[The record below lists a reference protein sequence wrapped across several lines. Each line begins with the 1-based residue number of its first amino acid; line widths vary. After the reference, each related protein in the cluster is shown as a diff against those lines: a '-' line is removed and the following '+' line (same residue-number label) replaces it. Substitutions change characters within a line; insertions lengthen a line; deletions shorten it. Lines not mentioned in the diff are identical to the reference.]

1 MLRFVRVDLIA
12 VLAILVVGC
21 AAPQGQGDTRQNA
34 TPGQPKRI
42 NAVVFAEHPFVI
54 QVDKA
59 LPGGEAVT
67 GAVAAGFSVRGDQG
81 SLVPVL
87 VGNVPTV
94 ENGLWKLL
102 PDGRMETTWHIR
114 PTTVWHDGTP
124 FTSADVLFT
133 AEIAADRGM
142 VGLNQS
148 VYQIIENIEA
158 PDQHTVK
165 VTWKRPFIEADELF
179 FIDPEGNKTF
189 PLPKHL
195 LEAAYLK
202 DKGTPDL
209 TPNIFAL
216 PYWTSEFIGTGAF
229 KVKDWAQGIHLVL
242 AANDQ
247 FVLGRPKI
255 DELVILYSS
264 DVRSAVTKLAS
275 GVADMT
281 LGRGVS
287 FQQGVD
293 VTSYWT
299 GGRLENVSMKS
310 RFTLYPQF
318 INPDPPI
325 LLNLEFRR
333 ALMHAMDR
341 QTMADTLQLGMV
353 PVAHAYLGPDH
364 FMYKAIE
371 PQIVKYEYDPR
382 KTMRM
387 IEGLGYTYRPESGFR
402 DASGT
407 QLHME
412 LRATPGD
419 LYDKILLAIAND
431 WEQIGIDT
439 EAIMI
444 PSQRQADYEYRENR
458 PGFEMTR
465 RGTSLGQLPHSWV
478 FNPRTGRG
486 SEHIARYQNP
496 EWDAL
501 VDRYLLTVPIAE
513 RTRAVGDIMAHATSN
528 LHMMEIM
535 YDGEPTL
542 IGNRLVNV
550 SGRAYETTQTWNVHL
565 WDVK

>member
-1 MLRFVRVDLIA
+1 MRLVGVDLIA
-12 VLAILVVGC
+12 ALAVLLVGC
-21 AAPQGQGDTRQNA
+21 AAPQDQGGSGQNPS
-34 TPGQPKRI
+34 PGMPKRI
-42 NAVVFAEHPFVI
+42 TTVVFAEHPNLI

-67 GAVAAGFSVRGDQG
+67 GAVASGFSVRGDQG

-87 VGNVPTV
+87 AEAVPST
-94 ENGLWKLL
+94 ENGLWKLF

-114 PTTVWHDGTP
+114 PNAAWHDGTP

-133 AEIAADRGM
+133 AEMASDRGM
-142 VGLNQS
+142 VGLNGP

-158 PDQHTVK
+158 PDAHTVK

-195 LEAAYLK
+195 LEAAYFK

-209 TPNIFAL
+209 TPNIFAM
-216 PYWTSEFIGTGAF
+216 PYWNGEFIGTGPF
-229 KVKDWAQGIHLVL
+229 KVKEWVQGIHTVL
-242 AANDQ
+242 AANDH

-264 DVRSAVTKLAS
+264 DVRTAVAKLAS

-293 VTSYWT
+293 VTSYWS

-325 LLNLEFRR
+325 LLNVEFRR

-353 PVAHAYLGPDH
+353 PVAHAYLGLDH

-371 PQIVKYEYDPR
+371 PQITKYEYDPR
-382 KTMRM
+382 KAMRM
-387 IEGLGYTYRPESGFR
+387 IEGLGFTFGGESGFR
-402 DASGT
+402 DASGSA
-407 QLHME
+407 LRME

-431 WEQIGIDT
+431 WQQIGLNT

-486 SEHIARYQNP
+486 SEHIARYQSA

-501 VDRYLLTVPIAE
+501 VDRYLVTVPMPE
-513 RTRAVGDIMAHATSN
+513 RTRAVGDIMAHATTN